1 MSLDISF
8 EYLNTIDD
16 LDELY
21 RIEKVIHLEKG
32 QLSQLDAQV
41 RCVKKR
47 LKNEKDL
54 KNRFE

>member
-8 EYLNTIDD
+8 EYLNTIDT

-21 RIEKVIHLEKG
+21 RVEKVIHLEKG
-32 QLSQLDAQV
+32 QLGQLEAQI

-47 LKNEKDL
+47 LKNEKEL
-54 KNRFE
+54 KNNSI

>member
-8 EYLNTIDD
+8 EYLNTIDT

-21 RIEKVIHLEKG
+21 RVEKVVHLEKG
-32 QLSQLDAQV
+32 QLSQLEAQI

-47 LKNEKDL
+47 LKNEKEL
-54 KNRFE
+54 KYSSE